1 MSSLN
6 QAIIIATK
14 AHADQVDKAGQP
26 YILHP
31 LRLMFK
37 FQTELEM
44 TVAVLHD
51 VVEDSDITP
60 LDLRN
65 LGFSNTVL
73 DAIDCLTKRDN
84 EDYDHFIL
92 RVSKN
97 NLAKKIKIEDI
108 KDNLDITR
116 LNKITEKDLAR
127 VAKYHRALS
136 VLTDK

>member
-60 LDLRN
+60 DDLRN